1 MKCLKKT
8 FWVILITSICLPSCT
23 RHNRLSFSDT
33 WIPLQSVQNARHL
46 GGYPTKNNRIVK
58 YNTILRTGELTSLS
72 NVDKYLLVH
81 EYRLAHI
88 IDLRDEIEV
97 ADSPDPVIEGVQ
109 YHHLVVW
116 PREVRIRNS
125 LESANNAE
133 FITNYYTSFALEP
146 AAIKAFKTM
155 FEVLAENKT
164 GSVLIHCVH
173 GKDRSGVA
181 AALILSALEV
191 EWKVIEQEYLLSN
204 IAFPGSVDI
213 SSLRHYKNVIEKNYG
228 SIQRYLE
235 AEMKLDGNDLFA
247 LREKYTTD

>member
-1 MKCLKKT
+1 MKFLKNT
-8 FWVILITSICLPSCT
+8 LWVILVTSLCLQSCT
-23 RHNRLSFSDT
+23 RHNRLLLSDI

-58 YNTILRTGELTSLS
+58 YNTILRTGELVSLS

-97 ADSPDPVIEGVQ
+97 EDNPDPAIEGVQ

-125 LESANNAE
+125 LESADNAE

-146 AAIKAFKTM
+146 AAIKAYKTM

-235 AEMKLDGNDLFA
+235 AEMKMNENVLA
-247 LREKYTTD
+247 ILREKYTTD